1 MKLFASLYLDEDF
14 SVLIAALLKA
24 QGFDVTTARDEGM
37 LGKSDLEQLEYA
49 SAHERCIVTHN
60 RVHFERLHR
69 EYLEAGRHHWGIV
82 VSAHRRPY
90 ETARRLARLLD
101 TFTADEIADNLFYV

>member
-37 LGKSDLEQLEYA
+37 LGESDPKQLEYA

-60 RVHFERLHR
+60 RVHFE
-69 EYLEAGRHHWGIV
+69 
-82 VSAHRRPY
+82 
-90 ETARRLARLLD
+90 
-101 TFTADEIADNLFYV
+101 